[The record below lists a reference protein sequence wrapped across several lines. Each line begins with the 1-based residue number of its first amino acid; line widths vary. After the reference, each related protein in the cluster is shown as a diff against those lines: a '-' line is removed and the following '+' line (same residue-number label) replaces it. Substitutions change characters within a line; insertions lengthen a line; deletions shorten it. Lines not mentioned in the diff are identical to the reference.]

1 MDEFSIHVYGESSHI
16 PPSQAEAQAM
26 SGKVGRPRISLEVAE
41 AAMRLHEQGMPWHD
55 VEIQLQISRRTILR
69 RIRGTEDR
77 GRNSSGPSGG
87 P

>member
-1 MDEFSIHVYGESSHI
+1 MN
-16 PPSQAEAQAM
+16 
-26 SGKVGRPRISLEVAE
+26 GKIGRPRISLEVAQ

-69 RIRGTEDR
+69 RVRGTEDR
-77 GRNSSGPSGG
+77 GQNSPKDRGG

>member
-1 MDEFSIHVYGESSHI
+1 
-16 PPSQAEAQAM
+16 M

-41 AAMRLHEQGMPWHD
+41 AAMRLHEQGLSWHTI
-55 VEIQLQISRRTILR
+55 EIQLQISRRTILR

-77 GRNSSGPSGG
+77 GQNPPKDRGG